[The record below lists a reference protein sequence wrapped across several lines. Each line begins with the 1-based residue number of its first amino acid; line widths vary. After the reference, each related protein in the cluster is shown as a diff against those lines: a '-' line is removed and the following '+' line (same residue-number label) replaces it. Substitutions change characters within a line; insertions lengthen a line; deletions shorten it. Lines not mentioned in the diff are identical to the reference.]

1 MYTKNFYDS
10 PLNGFNSLNVHTPFR
25 RHYVTLSNNKHTI
38 DKPLQIDPWFTTGF
52 TDGEGCFTC
61 SVLKSHSYKLG
72 WEVQPTFQIK
82 LHVRDLPLLL
92 GIQRSLGGIGVI
104 SSSQSVCTL
113 RVRKFQ
119 ELVELVKFFDK
130 YPLITKKIG
139 DYLLFK
145 QIVSIMQLK
154 EHLTLEGLQ
163 KIINIRATLNYGL
176 SKELQLMFPET
187 IPVSRPRRETSVIP
201 HPQWIAGF
209 TSAEGNFSV
218 SLDKGIFKSL
228 LFKITQHQRDEV
240 LLTAIKEYYNCGYC
254 YLRKKENVIDFKT
267 TKFSEINEI
276 IIPFFINNPILGV
289 KSLDFN
295 DWCLISEIVKK
306 REHKL
311 ASLREAGLRP
321 ADPRGGQPPL
331 RLEENIIKIKE
342 IQKGMNRGR
351 SF

>member
-1 MYTKNFYDS
+1 MYTKIFYDS
-10 PLNGFNSLNVHTPFR
+10 PLNGFNSLNVNTR
-25 RHYVTLSNNKHTI
+25 RYYVTLSNNKHTI
-38 DKPLQIDPWFTTGF
+38 EDLQIDPWFTTGF
-52 TDGEGCFTC
+52 TDGEGCFSCT
-61 SVLKSHSYKLG
+61 VLKSRSYKLG
-72 WEVQPTFQIK
+72 WEVQLTFQIK

-104 SSSQSVCTL
+104 SSSQSVFIL
-113 RVRKFQ
+113 RVRKLQ

-163 KIINIRATLNYGL
+163 KIINIKATLNFGL
-176 SKELQLMFPET
+176 SEELQLMFPET
-187 IPVSRPRRETSVIP
+187 IPVPRPLALNEGRETLEIP
-201 HPQWIAGF
+201 HSQWIAGF
-209 TSAEGNFSV
+209 ASAEGSFSV
-218 SLDKGIFKSL
+218 SLDKDIFKSL
-228 LFKITQHQRDEV
+228 LFKITQHKIDEV
-240 LLTAIKEYYNCGYC
+240 LLTAIKEYFYCGYC

-295 DWCLISEIVKK
+295 DWCLVSEIVKK
-306 REHKL
+306 GEHKSEKGAL
-311 ASLREAGLRP
+311 
-321 ADPRGGQPPL
+321 
-331 RLEENIIKIKE
+331 KIRE
-342 IQKGMNRGR
+342 IQRGMNRGR
-351 SF
+351 SKKIVS

>member
-1 MYTKNFYDS
+1 M
-10 PLNGFNSLNVHTPFR
+10 
-25 RHYVTLSNNKHTI
+25 I
-38 DKPLQIDPWFTTGF
+38 DNLQIDPWFITGF

-61 SVLKSHSYKLG
+61 SVLKSHFYRLG
-72 WEVQPTFQIK
+72 WEVQLTFQIK

-163 KIINIRATLNYGL
+163 KIINIKATLNFGL

-187 IPVSRPRRETSVIP
+187 IPVPRPLALNEGRETLEIP
-201 HPQWIAGF
+201 HSQWIAGF
-209 TSAEGNFSV
+209 ASAEGSFSV
-218 SLDKGIFKSL
+218 SLDKDIFKSL
-228 LFKITQHQRDEV
+228 LFKITQHKRDEV

-254 YLRKKENVIDFKT
+254 YLRKTENVIDFKT

-295 DWCLISEIVKK
+295 DWCLVSEIVKK
-306 REHKL
+306 GEHKSEKGTL
-311 ASLREAGLRP
+311 
-321 ADPRGGQPPL
+321 
-331 RLEENIIKIKE
+331 KIRE
-342 IQKGMNRGR
+342 IQRGMNRGR
-351 SF
+351 SKKIVS